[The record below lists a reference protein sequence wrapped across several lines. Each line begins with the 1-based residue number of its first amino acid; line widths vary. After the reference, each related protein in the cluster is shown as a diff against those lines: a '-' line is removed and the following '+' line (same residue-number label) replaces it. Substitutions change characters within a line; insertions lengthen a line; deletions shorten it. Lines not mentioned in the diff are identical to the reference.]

1 MVDKLSEFYKLLNNE
16 EDREY
21 IELFVSYSIALISAK
36 LKPSITLNLVKN
48 DNKRTYD
55 LWKLYGESY
64 IKSLGLK
71 YIELRESE
79 RSLIVLIYDEEL
91 LEKAISNPENLK
103 FLMSIGYKYDFSLK
117 QCVEKLK
124 ERYALYACPHEL
136 GVFLGY
142 PIDDVRD
149 FMECTEKKCLAC
161 GYWKVYNSISNAETI
176 FNLYDEVKEHT
187 LDNILIGKRHKILC
201 GILKSKFENK
211 QCIVFG

>member
-55 LWKLYGESY
+55 LWKLYGENY

-103 FLMSIGYKYDFSLK
+103 FLMSIGY
-117 QCVEKLK
+117 
-124 ERYALYACPHEL
+124 
-136 GVFLGY
+136 
-142 PIDDVRD
+142 
-149 FMECTEKKCLAC
+149 
-161 GYWKVYNSISNAETI
+161 
-176 FNLYDEVKEHT
+176 
-187 LDNILIGKRHKILC
+187 
-201 GILKSKFENK
+201 
-211 QCIVFG
+211 